1 MVERLRQLNYEKVA
15 QQEKKAKEY
24 QASVDMLDLRRD
36 VVESFKYLVDYLERR
51 TSKTQ
56 VVNQLREI
64 GTPDA
69 LKVVDAVNQLH
80 TTLKGKDVDL
90 TPLTEAFTKGM
101 AGLEEAV
108 KNIPKTEIP
117 EQIDNTKQFNALTN
131 AIKAVE
137 GAIKAQETNVEAPV
151 VNVEAPNVTVDA
163 PDLKPFVKELTKA
176 FDNAISGIKYP
187 ELPRT
192 DLTKLEKEAE
202 KQTKLLKEI
211 KEKPVGGG
219 GGGAT
224 GRTTPYENSTG
235 IPMFVQLTDDGNIP
249 VEVAQDTYSAVTV
262 DATASGDTTI
272 VAITNSARLYYVS
285 LSANGANSADVT
297 AIVKIGSSEKFK
309 VSLKAGSI
317 FARNI
322 GAGRHYLTG
331 TAGDDIIVNL
341 STAQTVHV
349 SVEYEDI

>member
-137 GAIKAQETNVEAPV
+137 GAVKAQETNVEAPV

-176 FDNAISGIKYP
+176 FNNAISGIKYP
-187 ELPRT
+187 ELPKT

-235 IPMFVQLTDDGNIP
+235 IPMFVQLTEDGKIP
-249 VEVAQDTYSAVTV
+249 VSLTAGADPSSFYVYDIEDGTTAYYGNTNVAGAWMVKRVTDTLVSYATVTNNVTV
-262 DATASGDTTI
+262 TTYTDAWTDRATLT
-272 VAITNSARLYYVS
+272 Y
-285 LSANGANSADVT
+285 
-297 AIVKIGSSEKFK
+297 
-309 VSLKAGSI
+309 
-317 FARNI
+317 
-322 GAGRHYLTG
+322 GRIDE
-331 TAGDDIIVNL
+331 AF
-341 STAQTVHV
+341 
-349 SVEYEDI
+349 